1 MNKKLNTL
9 LQELS
14 DDNETT
20 AEDRTGM
27 PEDPKWPWLK
37 EFQKYIDVIEQVPD
51 GCSTIGWWGVSDWSY
66 VMLLHA
72 KLMQLFSSMHN
83 TITRL
88 GPP

>member
-27 PEDPKWPWLK
+27 PEDPK
-37 EFQKYIDVIEQVPD
+37 
-51 GCSTIGWWGVSDWSY
+51 
-66 VMLLHA
+66 
-72 KLMQLFSSMHN
+72 
-83 TITRL
+83 
-88 GPP
+88 